1 MKILNFWREKM
12 SELIDREDLKSAIRN
27 KYASLEDRCEINEI
41 INAQPTVDSVSV
53 VHGHWIYDPNGMDWN
68 LGAWRCSK
76 CGCKNNN
83 IGGDERINPLLF
95 AGSKYCPNCGAK
107 MDEDTEREH
116 D

>member
-1 MKILNFWREKM
+1 M
-12 SELIDREDLKSAIRN
+12 SELIDRERLKEVLKRN
-27 KYASLEDRCEINEI
+27 FGEIGGADVLRQLI
-41 INAQPTVDSVSV
+41 DAQPTVDSVSV

-95 AGSKYCPNCGAK
+95 AGSKYCPNCGCK
-107 MDEDTEREH
+107 MNGDTEREDAH
-116 D
+116 DR

>member
-1 MKILNFWREKM
+1 MR
-12 SELIDREDLKSAIRN
+12 LIDADAIN
-27 KYASLEDRCEINEI
+27 KYLKDNGLKRDIYIDTA
-41 INAQPTVDSVSV
+41 PTVDSVSV

-95 AGSKYCPNCGAK
+95 AGSKYCPNCGCK
-107 MDEDTEREH
+107 MNEDTEREGPH

>member
-1 MKILNFWREKM
+1 MR
-12 SELIDREDLKSAIRN
+12 ELIDTIDRKKLWYDITHGDTFLDAMTLANLHDIVRE
-27 KYASLEDRCEINEI
+27 
-41 INAQPTVDSVSV
+41 QPTVDSVSV

-95 AGSKYCPNCGAK
+95 AGSKYCPNCGCK
-107 MDEDTEREH
+107 MDEDTEREGPH

>member
-1 MKILNFWREKM
+1 MR
-12 SELIDREDLKSAIRN
+12 LIDADAIN
-27 KYASLEDRCEINEI
+27 KYLKDNGLKRDIYI
-41 INAQPTVDSVSV
+41 DTVLIVDSV

-76 CGCKNNN
+76 CGCKNKN

-107 MDEDTEREH
+107 MDEDTEREDVH